1 MALPSTPPIR
11 SAGKAIG
18 SVVDREKGSQLGE
31 PDAARLPVDLYV
43 RAPQLESA
51 TSLPRSV
58 AYTDEQE
65 ALHKRKIIEDKI
77 EGTQAAA
84 EPSTKSLSS

>member
-1 MALPSTPPIR
+1 MQRASPST
-11 SAGKAIG
+11 STCVLL
-18 SVVDREKGSQLGE
+18 SV
-31 PDAARLPVDLYV
+31 
-43 RAPQLESA
+43 ESA